1 MLQQAGSQVLAEK
14 EGRGQVAGNHPACKH
29 VGPWAEK
36 GKQEPSEP
44 MGNHTFWVIR
54 VQEVFPGGL
63 DGKESHLQ

>member
-1 MLQQAGSQVLAEK
+1 M
-14 EGRGQVAGNHPACKH
+14 GQVAGNHPACKH